1 MIELIMWLDCA
12 YDETSLEVK
21 CLARRIEFNNQ
32 PAMKRQ
38 LDIDE
43 LDALGE
49 FGGRWRNDG
58 STFRLGIFGR
68 FRLEYYL
75 DLLETK
81 SSYRRPHATNHSN
94 PFVPSRMYNE
104 GSATR

>member
-49 FGGRWRNDG
+49 FGGRWRN
-58 STFRLGIFGR
+58 LGNEVE
-68 FRLEYYL
+68 LSSAPCH
-75 DLLETK
+75 K
-81 SSYRRPHATNHSN
+81 SQQS
-94 PFVPSRMYNE
+94 FVPSRMYNE